1 MTPCVVDTSPEQSP
15 ATAVEVAAAAAAAA
29 AAEVGACYITH
40 FTSVFYMENAKL
52 FHC

>member
-1 MTPCVVDTSPEQSP
+1 MTPCVVDTSPEPSP

>member
-1 MTPCVVDTSPEQSP
+1 MTPCVVDTSPEPSP
-15 ATAVEVAAAAAAAA
+15 ATAVEVAAAA

>member
-15 ATAVEVAAAAAAAA
+15 ATAVEVAAAAA